1 MTRTCIH
8 SAVALLLLFSAG
20 CGDKINP
27 AIKCP
32 TATHPVTY
40 TSDIHQFVQSYCI
53 SCHSAG
59 VSNRQGAPVSI
70 NFDTY
75 DGVKDY
81 GEQSRLD
88 VLSGRMPVNSNLP
101 TSVRCTFDAWVQGN
115 YRP

>member
-1 MTRTCIH
+1 MAT
-8 SAVALLLLFSAG
+8 G

-32 TATHPVTY
+32 KATYLVTF
-40 TSDIHQFVQSYCI
+40 TSDINQFVQSYCI

-59 VSNRQGAPVSI
+59 VSNRQGAPVSV
-70 NFDTY
+70 NLDTY

-81 GEQSRLD
+81 GEASRLD
-88 VLSGRMPVNSNLP
+88 ILSGRMPPNSILP

-115 YRP
+115 YAP